1 MNKNKKDAAWENC
14 NECDCGDNDCHP
26 KNHRMCGICGNQR
39 NKYYYDRRIM
49 YGSFGDRNSR
59 YGWNIDHKKP
69 KAKGGTDKNSNLRAT
84 HIECNEKRK
93 DN

>member
-1 MNKNKKDAAWENC
+1 
-14 NECDCGDNDCHP
+14 
-26 KNHRMCGICGNQR
+26 
-39 NKYYYDRRIM
+39 M
-49 YGSFGDRNSR
+49 YGSFGDRNSK

-69 KAKGGTDKNSNLRAT
+69 KTKGGTDKNSNLRAT

>member
-14 NECDCGDNDCHP
+14 NECECGEYDCHP
-26 KNHRMCGICGNQR
+26 NNHRMCGICGNQG
-39 NKYYYDRRIM
+39 NKDYYDRRIM
-49 YGSFGDRNSR
+49 YGPFGDKNSR

-69 KAKGGTDKNSNLRAT
+69 KSKGGTDKNSNLRAT
-84 HIECNEKRK
+84 HIECNEKRN